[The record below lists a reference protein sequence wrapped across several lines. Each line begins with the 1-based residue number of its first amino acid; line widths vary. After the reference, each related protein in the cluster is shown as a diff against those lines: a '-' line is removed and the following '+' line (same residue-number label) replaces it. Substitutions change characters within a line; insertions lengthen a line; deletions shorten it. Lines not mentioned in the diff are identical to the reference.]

1 MVSFA
6 QWKEDAVT
14 FRKIFFAVVI
24 LIVLV
29 GVAAW
34 LIFSQTANWGSALID
49 AMELVFHTEFPADNP
64 YVAWLF
70 VISVLGAV
78 MSIYILI
85 VIIDIFFM
93 GRFTKS
99 MEEARNMKKMQ
110 KLENHYIIL
119 GGGSLGTAVARAL
132 QEKGKKLIVIE
143 ADNERVNELNH
154 QGILALEGD
163 CFEREYL
170 NAAGILKARM
180 VIACLN
186 DDGDNLLVTLLAK
199 EMNPGVKVVAEATLD
214 KYAQQ
219 LKKVGADRVIV
230 PSKISGAYIAEIASS
245 T

>member
-1 MVSFA
+1 MVNFDN
-6 QWKEDAVT
+6 WKEDSAT
-14 FRKIFFAVVI
+14 FRKIFFAVVA
-24 LIVLV
+24 LIALV
-29 GVAAW
+29 GIAAW
-34 LIFSQTANWGSALID
+34 LLFTQTQNWGSALIG
-49 AMELVFHTEFPADNP
+49 AMELVFHTEFPMGNP
-64 YVAWLF
+64 NVAWLF
-70 VISVLGAV
+70 VISVFGAV

-99 MEEARNMKKMQ
+99 IEEAKNMKKMQ

-119 GGGSLGTAVARAL
+119 GGGSLGTAVAKSL
-132 QEKGKKLIVIE
+132 HEKGKKLIVIE

-154 QGILALEGD
+154 QGLLALEGD

-186 DDGDNLLVTLLAK
+186 DDGDNLLVTLLSK
-199 EMNPGVKVVAEATLD
+199 EMNPHVKVIAEATMD

-230 PSKISGAYIAEIASS
+230 PRKISGAYIAEIASS
-245 T
+245 S